1 MISFLLS
8 SVLSCE
14 DASWVLSGVI
24 KAKGI
29 SPQLRVELIEE
40 IVSGTDGSCEFD
52 LSSRSKR

>member
-14 DASWVLSGVI
+14 DANWVLSGVI

-40 IVSGTDGSCEFD
+40 IVRGTDGSCEFD
-52 LSSRSKR
+52 LPDRSK